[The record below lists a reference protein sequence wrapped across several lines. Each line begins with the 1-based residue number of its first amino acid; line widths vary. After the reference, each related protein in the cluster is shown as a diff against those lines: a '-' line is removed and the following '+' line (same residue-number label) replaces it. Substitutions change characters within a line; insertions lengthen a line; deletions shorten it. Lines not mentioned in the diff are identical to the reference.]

1 MKVVHMNTIPSL
13 DKDALLLR
21 RIGYG
26 NSITELLELNSVGY
40 SSYLEKQLHPDFEPE
55 ESIINLYPVFAKNIK
70 KLSKLFVKKEKLK
83 EHIKSYTK
91 AVYSKKYFSNSQLEE
106 KMIEFWTDHFNITGN
121 FGKDG
126 ILKIIDD
133 KEVVRKNALGNF
145 KDLLSASSK
154 SPAMIKYLNND
165 KNISGQAN
173 ENYAREIMELH
184 TLGVEGG
191 YSEDDIK
198 EAARCFTGYNY
209 KKPTKKNRKQ
219 PVSFHFNDKLHDKN
233 PKSFIGYNVNHG
245 QDVVDVLSE
254 MPQTAY
260 FVCEKL
266 CKFL

>member
-1 MKVVHMNTIPSL
+1 
-13 DKDALLLR
+13 
-21 RIGYG
+21 
-26 NSITELLELNSVGY
+26 
-40 SSYLEKQLHPDFEPE
+40 
-55 ESIINLYPVFAKNIK
+55 
-70 KLSKLFVKKEKLK
+70 
-83 EHIKSYTK
+83 
-91 AVYSKKYFSNSQLEE
+91 
-106 KMIEFWTDHFNITGN
+106 MIEFWTDHFNITGN

-219 PVSFHFNDKLHDKN
+219 PVSFYFNDKLHDKN

-260 FVCEKL
+260 FVCEKF
-266 CKFL
+266 CKFFLSPSPSSELIEILATTFQESKGDIRDTLRVMFHSQEFFDSSYQIYKRPLDFCLGIARTFKCNPSNELNDFLAKKYKKHGSGIICMAYTRWLLK